1 MNQCLILN
9 FITNAEREF
18 LENLDG
24 DLILTLS
31 NLEDKLLK
39 NGKISLSINQGKIK
53 NLNSYLEMDEIGVV
67 KTNYI
72 YTIKEGELIFKT
84 KNVLNVTNQKKLAQK
99 FQLNI
104 KKIENI
110 KKVFFDLDRN
120 IDTGD
125 VYLSN
130 IHINEKD
137 SQNLLEEIVK
147 INNMIVLKSTL
158 RDILP

>member
-1 MNQCLILN
+1 
-9 FITNAEREF
+9 
-18 LENLDG
+18 
-24 DLILTLS
+24 
-31 NLEDKLLK
+31 
-39 NGKISLSINQGKIK
+39 
-53 NLNSYLEMDEIGVV
+53 MDEIGVV